1 MFCVTCIHVVILRDL
16 LVVLICFLSV
26 LSVIVLYLISVIV
39 VCRMKQLSVWN
50 QKQRNKH
57 QHAQINKIT
66 DISFLSKTLISFS
79 FCVFHFAD
87 PLCNKI
93 NARLNCLQI
102 YSVIIC
108 YHRVNTGS
116 FILFYCCQVT
126 KNWRFFIT
134 NFSLCF

>member
-1 MFCVTCIHVVILRDL
+1 MFCHLCDL
-16 LVVLICFLSV
+16 HSRCDFKIPISRIDMLPIGAICDCLVFDFCDCCVPHETT
-26 LSVIVLYLISVIV
+26 
-39 VCRMKQLSVWN
+39 VCL
-50 QKQRNKH
+50 KQRNKH